1 MGHLYFVRIPDV
13 FLLFSLVDS
22 ILGKVTIAMIFHHDQ
37 KPLEEESVYLAYTSA
52 L

>member
-22 ILGKVTIAMIFHHDQ
+22 FLDKVTIAIIFHHDQ
-37 KPLEEESVYLAYTSA
+37 KPLEEESVYLAYASA